1 MPAGRVLIV
10 LVVALGLAALL
21 NSEAI
26 VRAGEGMDD
35 GPTRDVVLAVGR
47 PLDDV
52 AGAVGLQLPREGL
65 DAAFGQDPKT
75 APGTEL
81 EQGSVAILRPR
92 QPATTSFRQPTPGRP
107 LRVLV
112 TGDSQAE
119 FVGQR
124 LVDVAPRGL
133 LRTDVVARNSTG
145 LTRPEFFNWEVNAR
159 QEIADRDP
167 DAVVM
172 LMGGND
178 GFNVVVDD
186 QSYGPFTP
194 EWETEYARRAAV
206 VMRELTS
213 DGERP
218 VYWAPS
224 PTARDPEFNRIYR
237 IQNFAVERAAR
248 AVPGARYVDLYT
260 TIGGGRFRAILR
272 IDGRRVIARQAD
284 GVHFTRDGA
293 RGAGA
298 AGGARDGARLPGAR
312 ALGRVRGGVRR
323 SARAPC
329 RVSGSLDCWV
339 GRRCGRPCVSRHF
352 RASPVASDG
361 QAPECGPTFRSYSR
375 VKSAHTE

>member
-1 MPAGRVLIV
+1 MWLGDDRNLTMPAGRVLIV
-10 LVVALGLAALL
+10 LVVALGLATLL

-35 GPTRDVVLAVGR
+35 GPTRDVVLALGR

-52 AGAVGLQLPREGL
+52 TGAVGLHLPREGL
-65 DAAFGQDPKT
+65 DATFGQDPKT

-92 QPATTSFRQPTPGRP
+92 RRATTSFRQPTPERP

-124 LVDVAPRGL
+124 LVDVAPPGL

-159 QEIADRDP
+159 QEIAERHP

-178 GFNVVVDD
+178 GFNVMVDD

-224 PTARDPEFNRIYR
+224 PTARDPEFNRIFR
-237 IQNFAVERAAR
+237 IQNFAVDRAAR

-260 TIGGGRFRAILR
+260 TIGGGRFRAILP

-293 RGAGA
+293 VVPARLVVRAM
-298 AGGARDGARLPGAR
+298 ARDFP
-312 ALGRVRGGVRR
+312 ALGR
-323 SARAPC
+323 
-329 RVSGSLDCWV
+329 
-339 GRRCGRPCVSRHF
+339 
-352 RASPVASDG
+352 
-361 QAPECGPTFRSYSR
+361 
-375 VKSAHTE
+375 